1 MKQHTRILL
10 ALSLL
15 LLASL
20 ACNTLLTSAEPTA
33 FAPPT
38 VSQLQPPENS
48 GGQILQSEDQ
58 VPRIDVEQAKAAYD
72 SGQATI
78 VDVRDTESYIEGH
91 AAGSVSIP
99 LDRFE
104 ININTIP
111 LQKEE
116 WIITYCT

>member
-10 ALSLL
+10 AITFLL
-15 LLASL
+15 IASL
-20 ACNTLLTSAEPTA
+20 ACNSVLPSAEPTA
-33 FAPPT
+33 YVPP
-38 VSQLQPPENS
+38 VSQEQNNPAAP
-48 GGQILQSEDQ
+48 ILQSEDQ
-58 VPRIDVEQAKAAYD
+58 VPRISVEQAKAAFD
-72 SGQATI
+72 SGQAII
-78 VDVRDTESYIEGH
+78 VDVRSTDSYLKGH